1 MDIKISGYNQHQS
14 LQYAKTIAKPRL
26 VGTQNE
32 IETGQFIASH
42 LETSG
47 FEVTPEEFHFSDGMS
62 VALIFEILLSQL
74 LITITLYLN
83 SRDLPLQYITALL
96 LIIFFF
102 LINGINRL
110 VWEKSLMPKPGQ
122 KTSLITK
129 LIQQIG
135 RRFHTTNYVAK
146 YPIAKPDPVGIH
158 LTLVAHYDTKS
169 QRIPLPVRIGL
180 FTLAIGSELLFGIM
194 ILLSPVIP
202 VLSIVAVG
210 FGVFGILSG
219 IPLLFLD
226 LGNESPGAIDNASS
240 VGVLLHLAEVLAH
253 YPDVCYQ
260 LDLTILFTS
269 AEEISTIG
277 ALAYVRRHKKK
288 LYEQAKTGQNLVLN
302 FDGVGLDGELFW
314 VGDEKQATCF
324 PNKSLVCLIC
334 QVCIDL
340 GVVLKRFHLPGAL
353 YDHIPFSEAGIDILY
368 PGNH

>member
-129 LIQQIG
+129 LIYRSAGDFIRPITSPNIQLRNQI
-135 RRFHTTNYVAK
+135 
-146 YPIAKPDPVGIH
+146 
-158 LTLVAHYDTKS
+158 
-169 QRIPLPVRIGL
+169 Q
-180 FTLAIGSELLFGIM
+180 
-194 ILLSPVIP
+194 
-202 VLSIVAVG
+202 
-210 FGVFGILSG
+210 
-219 IPLLFLD
+219 
-226 LGNESPGAIDNASS
+226 
-240 VGVLLHLAEVLAH
+240 
-253 YPDVCYQ
+253 
-260 LDLTILFTS
+260 
-269 AEEISTIG
+269 
-277 ALAYVRRHKKK
+277 
-288 LYEQAKTGQNLVLN
+288 
-302 FDGVGLDGELFW
+302 
-314 VGDEKQATCF
+314 
-324 PNKSLVCLIC
+324 
-334 QVCIDL
+334 
-340 GVVLKRFHLPGAL
+340 
-353 YDHIPFSEAGIDILY
+353 
-368 PGNH
+368 